1 MVTTK
6 YQVLFKMVIQHDYY
20 GNNQF
25 DDLYIVPD
33 DQTSI
38 LFNNYKIICRASSNT
53 ITAMISTVESKP
65 LVTLDSGIFFRFHVF
80 LKGGIFKNI
89 SSLQLINTKDRLY
102 YFGNRRGTKSSSR
115 LYLSSPV
122 PAYKNAETY
131 EAGAIVKNGNR
142 VFECIKANSNAD
154 KHDTAQAAFWRD
166 ILIHQAKYLAD
177 YSNTKTYNP
186 GDLVRNG
193 TKVFECIKANSAA
206 NKQDTSKT
214 GFWAEL
220 TEIAYVTNADLVDPN
235 AIATAYIAAYDDNKT
250 FTIGSL
256 TAANAKFFEALQ
268 SSGKDNK
275 HAPGDTAFWK
285 EVDTAYIIGKLNFS
299 LPNNLFAVIDICN
312 GMSENPE
319 FSLPLSID
327 DKNPFTFFIR
337 FKNRS
342 TVWKYISQQQSVKTI
357 TDTTKKPDNSP
368 DPMYTFSNADN
379 PNEFISNEP
388 VPLSLQPLES
398 LEMSAF
404 VNNRNIK
411 VAGLQNPSA
420 VMIKLSDNTSNYKI
434 FSEVYLN
441 Y

>member
-6 YQVLFKMVIQHDYY
+6 YQVLFKLVIQHDYY
-20 GNNQF
+20 GNSQF

-33 DQTSI
+33 EQTSI
-38 LFNNYKIICRASSNT
+38 LFNNYKIICRASNNI
-53 ITAMISTVESKP
+53 ITAMISTAENKP
-65 LVTLDSGIFFRFHVF
+65 LVTLDSRTLFRFYVF
-80 LKGGIFKNI
+80 IKGGIFKNI
-89 SSLQLINTKDRLY
+89 SSLQLINTKDMLY
-102 YFGNRRGTKSSSR
+102 YFGNRRGNKSNGR

-122 PAYKNAETY
+122 PAYKNTETY
-131 EAGAIVKNGNR
+131 EAGTIIKNGNR
-142 VFECIKANSNAD
+142 VFECIKANSNTD
-154 KHDTAQAAFWRD
+154 KHDTAQTDYWRD
-166 ILIHQAKYLAD
+166 ILIHQAKYLSD

-214 GFWAEL
+214 GFWTEL
-220 TEIAYVTNADLVDPN
+220 TEIAYVTSADLVN
-235 AIATAYIAAYDDNKT
+235 AESIATAYIAAYDDNKS
-250 FTIGSL
+250 FTAGSL
-256 TAANAKFFEALQ
+256 VAANAKFFEALQ

-275 HAPGDTAFWK
+275 HAPGDAAFWK
-285 EVDTAYIIGKLNFS
+285 EVDTAYIIKKLKFS

-312 GMSENPE
+312 GMGETAE

-327 DKNPFTFFIR
+327 DQKPCTWLIR

-342 TVWKYISQQQSVKTI
+342 TVWKYISQQQSVKAI
-357 TDTTKKPDNSP
+357 ADTTRKPDNSP
-368 DPMYTFSNADN
+368 DPLYTFSNADN

-388 VPLSLQPLES
+388 VPLSLQPLAS

-411 VAGLQNPSA
+411 VAGLQNPTA
-420 VMIKLSDNTSNYKI
+420 ALVKLSDNTSNYRI